1 MMKRV
6 ITILLVLLIS
16 LFLFGCTKN
25 PGNNQVQPNP
35 TQTEEQDRQAVRSV
49 VITFGQKLQMVS
61 LQAPSE
67 QLRQD
72 LQTHYSELVTPE
84 LLAQWQSQPSNAP
97 GRAVSSP
104 WPERIDIS
112 SIDKS
117 DKDYVA
123 KGEIIEMTSVEKTQG
138 TVAVRQSIDLRLT
151 KSGDR
156 WLIASVT
163 LGSRVKQNTILY
175 QNAEYGFD
183 FVLPASWQGYT
194 IIKEEWQGLGLGGD
208 NQGKVVA
215 KGPKLSIRHPQ
226 WTQAQPRQD
235 IPILIFTLEQ
245 WNSLQKEAFS
255 IGAAPMGPKELAR
268 SSKYVFA
275 LPARYNYAFP
285 TGFEEVE
292 NILAGNPL
300 QPK

>member
-1 MMKRV
+1 MKRV
-6 ITILLVLLIS
+6 ITILLVLLFS
-16 LFLFGCTKN
+16 LSLLGC
-25 PGNNQVQPNP
+25 GNKPDSKQIPPSPV
-35 TQTEEQDRQAVRSV
+35 QTEEQERQVVTSAVM
-49 VITFGQKLQMVS
+49 TFGQKLQMVS

-72 LQTHYSELVTPE
+72 LQAQYGELVTPE
-84 LLAQWQSQPSNAP
+84 LLAQWQSQPASAP

-104 WPERIDIS
+104 WPDRIDIA
-112 SIDKS
+112 SIDKYEGGYGV
-117 DKDYVA
+117 KGQIVYV
-123 KGEIIEMTSVEKTQG
+123 TSVEKNQG
-138 TVAVRQSIDLRLT
+138 GAAFRQPIELKLT

-156 WLIASVT
+156 WLIGSVS
-163 LGSRVKQNTILY
+163 LGAGLKENTILY

-194 IIKEEWQGLGLGGD
+194 IIKEEWQGLGLGAD

-226 WTQAQPRQD
+226 WSSTQPRQD
-235 IPILIFTLEQ
+235 IPILVFTLEQ

-292 NILAGNPL
+292 SIVADNPL